1 MKVLFICSQNM
12 LRSPT
17 AEEVFSAVPGLDVTS
32 AGTDDGAEV
41 VVSGDLVE
49 WAEII
54 IVMEDRHKRRMNEKF
69 GPALREKKL
78 VVLGI
83 PDNYERMDPELVRI
97 LKERVPMHLRLTPE
111 QETALLGDRRAFDRS
126 FSG

>member
-17 AEEVFSAVPGLDVTS
+17 AEEVFSAVPGLEATS

-49 WAEII
+49 WADII
-54 IVMEDRHKRRMNEKF
+54 LVMEDRHKRRMKEKF
-69 GPALREKKL
+69 GKTLRDKKL
-78 VVLGI
+78 VVLAI
-83 PDNYERMDPELVRI
+83 PDNYERMDTELVAI
-97 LKERVPMHLRLTPE
+97 LKQRVPPHLHLTPE
-111 QETALLGDRRAFDRS
+111 QQAALTC
-126 FSG
+126 